1 MITDRESFEIVSKT
15 IVMIVVVA
23 LFLLAVALS
32 VLLVP
37 STSWA
42 GALEWFMNPPP
53 PCGCVYTG

>member
-1 MITDRESFEIVSKT
+1 MTLSTKT
-15 IVMIVVVA
+15 LVMIVVVA
-23 LFLLAVALS
+23 LLVAVTLA

-53 PCGCVYTG
+53 PCSCGPSSSNG